1 MRTVGL
7 FLRVEA
13 RSARNVS
20 NEVVSADSEGVDNH
34 DGGGSSNGKKQCYGC
49 QPAASSPIKNAFT
62 TAT

>member
-20 NEVVSADSEGVDNH
+20 NEVVSAETTTMEEVVVMGRSSVMGVNR
-34 DGGGSSNGKKQCYGC
+34 QL
-49 QPAASSPIKNAFT
+49 PRR
-62 TAT
+62 